1 MRALIVVAVLLAPLA
16 GRAQGVLHAPVYHLP
31 KLPGI
36 RVDGSAA
43 EWKDRAF
50 RVEAMAAAQGGA
62 LADTD
67 FDPVFQVAWDAE
79 GLLLHA
85 TLRDDAVR
93 GAPADR
99 PAYEGDSI
107 EIFLTPDQS
116 RENFVHVV
124 FAPGP
129 AEEAPRAAL
138 MGFRLAPRADSAA
151 LQYAV
156 ATTATGWQIEARIP
170 FSLLA
175 RAPRSGDSFGV
186 QVYANDLD
194 EDGTQNRFQA
204 VWFPRGGTHDA
215 PENTHRVRLAR
226 RASPPVSVAA
236 RASYDDRALLHF
248 AAVGARALAGR
259 EIVCGGTAARFAPG
273 ASGRPEAG
281 MTLPVPDWN
290 EDNAFFL
297 EVARAGKAAGH
308 VLVPA
313 PGEWRARLLM
323 GLDVGF
329 RPYVFTGTAF
339 PKAEVLDRDLAARLL
354 GAYSVNATFYNAKY
368 QQVGTADTPGR
379 YGAVIEIS
387 PATGRKLTRFRT
399 ICRLPEGFNDFAW
412 WFNPHRASFH
422 FPDAMEISDQVAADQ
437 ANAIGRYVAKVA
449 ESACYDKMDSA
460 ILLAGLRET
469 QPAGQPVPVA
479 LDPWAMDRQWWIGLK
494 RILYWPDKML
504 DVDFVSPKKAPQTHA
519 PELIL
524 GSETQAGMKPGTAA
538 AIDTV
543 LKQWTADTDEAFAV
557 AVARKG
563 VVFYQ
568 GAFGMR
574 DGAPMTMETKSWM
587 ASISK
592 LMSST
597 LMWMLVDQGL
607 VDLDAPVDSYLPAL
621 RYIPVQTPLTV
632 RDLYIHTSGLAL
644 GYRLPGYYVDH
655 WGDDVHDLEEI
666 IAGYYPYL
674 RVGRAY
680 GYNGTGL
687 SLGGK
692 ILELLTDEALPIFFK
707 NHLLDPLGMTHTEA
721 VDASARTMSV
731 PMDMARFGQMLLNR
745 GAYGP
750 YRFFSEETF
759 AKVLP
764 QPVKNFRD
772 IPSDTV
778 AGVGVQ
784 PMAAR
789 AVLGGGVSPNS
800 FGHGAA
806 SGATF
811 VVDPDNELIIVMT
824 RNRAGKNH
832 SKYHPMFIQAIL
844 SGLPEK

>member
-1 MRALIVVAVLLAPLA
+1 MRLLIGLAVGFLAA
-16 GRAQGVLHAPVYHLP
+16 GAFAQTVLHAPTYNAPRLA
-31 KLPGI
+31 KI
-36 RVDGSAA
+36 DVDGDSHD
-43 EWKDRAF
+43 WKDRAF
-50 RVEAMAAAQGGA
+50 RVEAMAGTQGA
-62 LADTD
+62 TLPPPD
-67 FDPVFQVAWDAE
+67 FDPVFQLGWDAH
-79 GLLLHA
+79 GLLLFA
-85 TLRDDAVR
+85 ALRDDVLLL
-93 GAPADR
+93 APKDK
-99 PAYEGDSI
+99 PPYDGDSL
-107 EIFLTPDQS
+107 EILLTQDQS
-116 RENFVHVV
+116 RDRFVHVV
-124 FAPGP
+124 IAPGD
-129 AEEAPRAAL
+129 ADNAPRVLL
-138 MGFRLAPRADSAA
+138 MGFRLAPRADGASVECAA
-151 LQYAV
+151 V
-156 ATTATGWQIEARIP
+156 KTATGWQVEARLP
-170 FSLLA
+170 FALFSD
-175 RAPRSGDSFGV
+175 APRGGDTLGV

-194 EDGTQNRFQA
+194 EEGAQNRFQA
-204 VWFPRGGTHDA
+204 LWFPRGGTHDA
-215 PENTHRVRLAR
+215 PENTHRVRMAR
-226 RASPPVSVAA
+226 RASAPVRIAA
-236 RASYDDRALLHF
+236 RAYYDDRATLHMS
-248 AAVGARALAGR
+248 AAAPQTLSGRDLDCMDLSARL
-259 EIVCGGTAARFAPG
+259 APG
-273 ASGRPEAG
+273 TTGRPEAALV
-281 MTLPVPDWN
+281 LPAPDWN
-290 EDNAFFL
+290 EDNAYFL
-297 EVARAGKAAGH
+297 EITQAGKTAGH
-308 VLVPA
+308 VLVPS

-329 RPYVFTGTAF
+329 RPYVFAGNAF
-339 PKAEVLDRDLAARLL
+339 PKAEVQDRELAARLL
-354 GAYSVNATFYNAKY
+354 GSYTVNATYYNAKY
-368 QQVGTADTPGR
+368 QQVTAADAPGR

-387 PATGRKLTRFRT
+387 PAQGRKLTRFRT
-399 ICRLPEGFNDFAW
+399 LYRLPDGFNDFAW

-422 FPDAMEISDQVAADQ
+422 FPDAMEIREDVAADQ

-469 QPAGQPVPVA
+469 QPTGKPVPVA

-494 RILYWPDKML
+494 RILYWPDKMI
-504 DVDFVSPKKAPQTHA
+504 DVDFVSPRKAPHTHA
-519 PELIL
+519 PELTI
-524 GSETQAGMKPGTAA
+524 GTEAQAGMKSGTAA
-538 AIDTV
+538 AIDAV
-543 LKQWTADTDEAFAV
+543 LRQWAADTDEAFAV

-607 VDLDAPVDSYLPAL
+607 VDLDAPVDTYLPAL

-680 GYNGTGL
+680 GYNGVGM

-759 AKVLP
+759 AKMLP

-772 IPSDTV
+772 IPNDAV

-789 AVLGGGVSPNS
+789 AVLGGGVSPDS

-811 VVDPDNELIIVMT
+811 VVDPDNELVIVMT
-824 RNRAGKNH
+824 RNRGGKNQ